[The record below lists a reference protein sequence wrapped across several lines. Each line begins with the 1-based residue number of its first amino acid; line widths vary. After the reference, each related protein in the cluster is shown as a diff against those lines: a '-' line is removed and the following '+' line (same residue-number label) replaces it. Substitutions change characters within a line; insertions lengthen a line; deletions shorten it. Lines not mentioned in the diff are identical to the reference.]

1 MSAANL
7 EVIEYW
13 RGEEVL
19 EEILEGVDYG
29 FAYASMEAV
38 ILDKATTPVDLGN
51 LQRSKKTAAPDYMTN
66 DFEAAQNG
74 DLALTDVE
82 AVKRQVVDHQI
93 AFGSW
98 LPYAY
103 AVETGT
109 SFMPGRPSTALAG
122 DAVAGNMDEYVRTG
136 IEHTQRTI

>member
-1 MSAANL
+1 MSANL

-13 RGEEVL
+13 RGQDVL
-19 EEILEGVDYG
+19 EEIEDGVDYG
-29 FAYASMEAV
+29 FAYAAMDAV
-38 ILDKATTPVDLGN
+38 TLDKATTPVNLGN

-66 DFEAAQNG
+66 DFDAAVAG

-82 AVKRQVVDHQI
+82 AVRRQVVDHQL

-103 AVETGT
+103 LVETGT
-109 SFMPGRPSTALAG
+109 AFMPGRPSTVTAG
-122 DAVAGNMDEYVRTG
+122 DAVAGNMDQYVRTG
-136 IEHTQRTI
+136 IQHTQQTI